1 MAKIRLDELLLRRE
15 LVETVQEARARIMAG
30 EIIVG
35 ESRLDK
41 AGLLVDENSS
51 VRVRSRKAQKY
62 VSRGGLKLEG
72 ALRAFEIDVSGLI
85 CLDLGASTGGF
96 TDCLIRDGAKMVYA
110 VDVGYGLLDWSL
122 RGHDKVV
129 CLERT
134 HVADLTRE
142 HITEP
147 IDLVVADLSFNSLI
161 RLIPPVLPLL
171 KPKASAVLLIKPQFE
186 ARKDEVG
193 EKGIVTDPEIHQR
206 VCDDI
211 ARSMEGLG
219 ARVLGLI
226 ESPIFGT
233 GGNRE
238 FLIALRLDSIRSK
251 MTNDCHDE

>member
-1 MAKIRLDELLLRRE
+1 MAKIRLDELLLNRE
-15 LVETVQEARARIMAG
+15 LVETIQEARARIMAG

-41 AGLLVDENSS
+41 AGLLVDDGSS
-51 VRVRSRKAQKY
+51 VRVRSRRPQKY

-72 ALRAFEIDVSGLI
+72 ALKAFDLDVNDLI

-96 TDCLIRDGAKMVYA
+96 TDCLIHSGARTVYA

-122 RGHDKVV
+122 RGNDKVV

-134 HVADLTRE
+134 HVAELTKD

-171 KPKASAVLLIKPQFE
+171 KPQAYAVLLIKPQFE

-193 EKGIVTDPEIHQR
+193 ERGIVTDPEIHKR
-206 VCDDI
+206 VCDEI
-211 ARSMEGLG
+211 VRSMEGLG
-219 ARVLGLI
+219 ARVIGLI

-238 FLIALRLDSIRSK
+238 FLIALDLDSIRS
-251 MTNDCHDE
+251 NLLSDA

>member
-1 MAKIRLDELLLRRE
+1 MAKIRLDELLLKRE
-15 LVETVQEARARIMAG
+15 LVETIQEARARIMAG

-35 ESRLDK
+35 EGRLDK
-41 AGLLVDENSS
+41 AGLLVDDGSS
-51 VRVRSRKAQKY
+51 VRVRSRRPQKY

-72 ALRAFEIDVSGLI
+72 ALKSFELDVNDLV

-96 TDCLIRDGAKMVYA
+96 TDCLVRSGARTVYA

-122 RGHDKVV
+122 RGNHKVV

-134 HVADLTRE
+134 HVAELTKD
-142 HITEP
+142 HIKES

-171 KPKASAVLLIKPQFE
+171 KAQAFAVLLIKPQFE

-193 EKGIVTDPEIHQR
+193 EKGIVTDPVVHKR
-206 VCDDI
+206 VCDEI
-211 ARSMEGLG
+211 VRSMEGLG
-219 ARVLGLI
+219 ARVIGLI

-238 FLIALRLDSIRSK
+238 FLIALDLDSIRSNLLK
-251 MTNDCHDE
+251 DA